1 MALGCPRIP
10 AIHSS
15 SRSSRIAGYIPM
27 INIDYRTNN
36 NVVIN
41 HQLSQQYLVS
51 VNHQLFSP
59 SMNRQNPTQHPPWL
73 QVAGPILSDNWT
85 IQRKQR
91 A

>member
-1 MALGCPRIP
+1 
-10 AIHSS
+10 
-15 SRSSRIAGYIPM
+15 
-27 INIDYRTNN
+27 
-36 NVVIN
+36 
-41 HQLSQQYLVS
+41 